1 MFLFVFFLYL
11 CFQTI
16 RMHSHFA
23 IRIGISLLLLI
34 SQLPFDARGMKD
46 SAYRANRP
54 YPKNFIAV
62 GFSDRL
68 MRVSKEPYRISYFN
82 QGKTVNDTFDYFDP
96 IKSNGNL
103 VNFVLTGGVSNRYV
117 GAKLDLGFVPFAN
130 RNSHQSLSAFALIP
144 IGKNVLLS
152 PFVGVSRLRKQKK
165 IGTLTGKDDEIYFND
180 NLLDEVSIRVHQ
192 AISSY
197 QYGLGIYINLE
208 EDVFLNLECKYHQN
222 YRVLN
227 RLKVTGY
234 DSDSRESLLASIL
247 VADTWG
253 YYSDGDSEIFFR
265 NSQNKPIQQF
275 FDLGKLAF
283 SAQIVFTLHD
293 SGGNGYSPKKFMGTQ

>member
-1 MFLFVFFLYL
+1 MLKSIKTNTRLF
-11 CFQTI
+11 
-16 RMHSHFA
+16 
-23 IRIGISLLLLI
+23 LLLLI
-34 SQLPFDARGMKD
+34 GHLPSLALGMKD

-68 MRVSKEPYRISYFN
+68 MRVSEEPYRISYFN

-96 IKSNGNL
+96 IKSNSNL
-103 VNFVLTGGVSNRYV
+103 VNFVLTGGASNRYV

-144 IGKNVLLS
+144 VGKNILLS
-152 PFVGVSRLRKQKK
+152 PFVGFSRLRKQKK
-165 IGTLTGKDDEIYFND
+165 IGTLTGKDGEIYFND
-180 NLLDEVSIRVHQ
+180 YLLDEVSIRVHQ

-208 EDVFLNLECKYHQN
+208 EDVFLHLECKYHQN

-253 YYSDGDSEIFFR
+253 KYADGDSEIFFR

-275 FDLGKLAF
+275 FDLGNLAF
-283 SAQIVFTLHD
+283 SAQIVFTIN
-293 SGGNGYSPKKFMGTQ
+293 SGGGNGYSPKKFMGTQ

>member
-11 CFQTI
+11 CFPTI

-34 SQLPFDARGMKD
+34 SQLPFEARGMKD

-96 IKSNGNL
+96 IKSNGHL

-144 IGKNVLLS
+144 IGKNILMGNDVPEFLGKVNENENRS
-152 PFVGVSRLRKQKK
+152 KIFVSA
-165 IGTLTGKDDEIYFND
+165 E
-180 NLLDEVSIRVHQ
+180 
-192 AISSY
+192 
-197 QYGLGIYINLE
+197 
-208 EDVFLNLECKYHQN
+208 
-222 YRVLN
+222 
-227 RLKVTGY
+227 
-234 DSDSRESLLASIL
+234 SREE
-247 VADTWG
+247 ADKIFNGLSAGGTVEAPI
-253 YYSDGDSEIFFR
+253 GDSPWGSYFGMFR
-265 NSQNKPIQQF
+265 DKFGIEWMVD
-275 FDLGKLAF
+275 FD
-283 SAQIVFTLHD
+283 
-293 SGGNGYSPKKFMGTQ
+293 PKYN

>member
-34 SQLPFDARGMKD
+34 TQLPFDARGMKD
-46 SAYRANRP
+46 SVYSANRP
-54 YPKNFIAV
+54 YPGNFIAV

-68 MRVSKEPYRISYFN
+68 MRVSEEPYRISYFN

-152 PFVGVSRLRKQKK
+152 PFIGVSRLRKQKK
-165 IGTLTGKDDEIYFND
+165 IGTLTGKDDIIYFKD
-180 NLLDEVSIRVHQ
+180 VEFDEVSIRVHQ

-197 QYGLGIYINLE
+197 QYGMGIYINLE
-208 EDVFLNLECKYHQN
+208 EDVFLHLECKYHQN
-222 YRVLN
+222 YKVRN
-227 RLKVTGY
+227 RLKITAQKY
-234 DSDSRESLLASIL
+234 NSSESLLASL
-247 VADTWG
+247 LADEWAH
-253 YYSDGDSEIFFR
+253 YSDGDPHVLFR
-265 NSQNKPIQQF
+265 NSQNRPIQQF
-275 FDLGKLAF
+275 FDLGNLAF
-283 SAQIVFTLHD
+283 SAQIVFTIN
-293 SGGNGYSPKKFMGTQ
+293 SGGSNNYHPTKFMGAQ

>member
-68 MRVSKEPYRISYFN
+68 MQVSKEPYRISYFN

-96 IKSNGNL
+96 IKSNGHL

-180 NLLDEVSIRVHQ
+180 YLLDEVSIRVHQ

-253 YYSDGDSEIFFR
+253 YYSDGDSEIFLEIR
-265 NSQNKPIQQF
+265 RTNP
-275 FDLGKLAF
+275 F
-283 SAQIVFTLHD
+283 SNFST
-293 SGGNGYSPKKFMGTQ
+293 